1 MENWKT
7 ENLAETYLEGVRSV
21 IPFAHEE
28 IEILLRII
36 KFFKPNLN
44 SFLDLGIVHGRR
56 GFLRSDKSDL
66 APTFLRV

>member
-7 ENLAETYLEGVRSV
+7 ENLAETYLEGVRSA
-21 IPFAHEE
+21 IPFVHEE

-44 SFLDLGIVHGRR
+44 SFLDLGRTE
-56 GFLRSDKSDL
+56 LKSK
-66 APTFLRV
+66 